1 MLPVGR
7 VQTPTLRLVVDR
19 DRSIADFIP
28 VPFWAIDV
36 QLLADSAAFTAQWQ
50 APDDHCDDQGR
61 CLDQARA
68 QQAADAMRNAASARL
83 LKLKTERQREA
94 APLPFDLGRLQEVCS
109 KKLDLGAQETLD
121 IAQALY
127 ETHKLITY
135 PRSDCGYLP
144 LSQHGEARAIVAAL
158 TQADPTLAALEPHLD
173 LSRRSR
179 AWNDAKV
186 GAHHGIIPTAA
197 ARGLER
203 LAGRPRAVYELIRA
217 RYLAQFLPN
226 HEYDRTQADFDCA
239 GQALRAVGKRVVEP
253 GWKRAMP
260 EALAPARGNREAHAP
275 QSLPALQQGQDYAV
289 GEITLKDQQTQPPK
303 PFTEGDLIKAM
314 KNVAKLV
321 DDPRLKQ
328 KLKDTTGIG
337 TEATRAGII
346 QGLLDRGYLVRQG
359 KALAA
364 TPAAFSLIDAVP
376 RPIADPGTTA
386 IWEQALDMVQSGEM
400 PLEEFVAK
408 QSAWMSK
415 LVERCAGLRMT
426 ISGPPVAAGRN
437 GKPWKKKRSA
447 TPRRGSG
454 ARTRKPRAAD

>member
-1 MLPVGR
+1 
-7 VQTPTLRLVVDR
+7 
-19 DRSIADFIP
+19 
-28 VPFWAIDV
+28 
-36 QLLADSAAFTAQWQ
+36 
-50 APDDHCDDQGR
+50 
-61 CLDQARA
+61 
-68 QQAADAMRNAASARL
+68 
-83 LKLKTERQREA
+83 
-94 APLPFDLGRLQEVCS
+94 
-109 KKLDLGAQETLD
+109 
-121 IAQALY
+121 ALY

-158 TQADPTLAALEPHLD
+158 TQADPTLAALQPHLD

-260 EALAPARGNREAHAP
+260 EALAPARGNREAAAP

>member
-1 MLPVGR
+1 RREP
-7 VQTPTLRLVVDR
+7 TP
-19 DRSIADFIP
+19 
-28 VPFWAIDV
+28 
-36 QLLADSAAFTAQWQ
+36 
-50 APDDHCDDQGR
+50 
-61 CLDQARA
+61 
-68 QQAADAMRNAASARL
+68 
-83 LKLKTERQREA
+83 
-94 APLPFDLGRLQEVCS
+94 
-109 KKLDLGAQETLD
+109 
-121 IAQALY
+121 AQAL
-127 ETHKLITY
+127 
-135 PRSDCGYLP
+135 
-144 LSQHGEARAIVAAL
+144 
-158 TQADPTLAALEPHLD
+158 
-173 LSRRSR
+173 
-179 AWNDAKV
+179 
-186 GAHHGIIPTAA
+186 
-197 ARGLER
+197 
-203 LAGRPRAVYELIRA
+203 
-217 RYLAQFLPN
+217 
-226 HEYDRTQADFDCA
+226 
-239 GQALRAVGKRVVEP
+239 
-253 GWKRAMP
+253 
-260 EALAPARGNREAHAP
+260 
-275 QSLPALQQGQDYAV
+275 PALSEGQHCNV
-289 GEITLKDQQTQPPK
+289 MGVNLKDLWTQPPK

-346 QGLLDRGYLVRQG
+346 QGLLDRGYLLRQG

-447 TPRRGSG
+447 AP
-454 ARTRKPRAAD
+454 RKPARRRKPATAD